1 MHKYLFE
8 YVFKS
13 KRLRKYKCRLD
24 GKNYSYPRY
33 KRDHTFKP
41 KYMVRS
47 LRLVEP
53 TLRKRKKFVSYYIP
67 AKQELYNYDCGYSI
81 CGSWRD

>member
-24 GKNYSYPRY
+24 GKTYSYPRY

-41 KYMVRS
+41 KYMVKS

-53 TLRKRKKFVSYYIP
+53 TLR
-67 AKQELYNYDCGYSI
+67 
-81 CGSWRD
+81 